1 MKETAMLNRRDLLL
15 ATGAAAVL
23 PAWGQGAYPN
33 KPIRII
39 VATVAGSGPDIAVRK
54 MAAGLTDILKQ
65 PVVVENKPGGNG
77 IIAANEVMKAP
88 RDGYTLLNANIGNA
102 LNDILRPQAGPR
114 MHDDLVPVSD
124 LTAAPLMLLVNT
136 ALPVKTAQ
144 EFLGYAKANPTG
156 LNYGSGGPGSLIQL
170 TGERLK
176 FATGIDMKEVPYRSF
191 GADIADL
198 VAGHVQVGFSTWS
211 LVEQHIK
218 SGKIRALA
226 VASERRVSNAPDIPT
241 FAEAGLTPITATGW
255 NGIFAPA
262 GTPPEVVQAIG
273 KAIILAMTR
282 PEFTSHFGKDEIMG
296 KSPEQFSAFIK
307 GEQDRYRAVV
317 VKANIKVAD

>member
-1 MKETAMLNRRDLLL
+1 MLKRRDLLL
-15 ATGAAAVL
+15 ATGATALL
-23 PAWGQGAYPN
+23 PTAWAQAYPN

-39 VATVAGSGPDIAVRK
+39 VATIAGSGPDIAVRK
-54 MAAGLTDILKQ
+54 MAAPLSEILKQ
-65 PVVVENKPGGNG
+65 PVVVENRPGGNG

-114 MHDDLVPVSD
+114 MHDDLVPVTD

-136 ALPVKTAQ
+136 ALPVKTGP
-144 EFLGYAKANPTG
+144 EFLAYAKANPAA

-176 FATGIDMKEVPYRSF
+176 IATAIEMKEVPYRSF
-191 GADIADL
+191 GADIVDL

-211 LVEQHIK
+211 LVEQHVK

-226 VASERRVSNAPDIPT
+226 VASDRRVSNAPDVPT
-241 FAEAGLTPITATGW
+241 FAEAGLTPISATGW

-262 GTPPEVVQAIG
+262 GTPPEIVQAVN
-273 KAIILAMTR
+273 KAILVAMTR
-282 PEFTSHFGKDEIMG
+282 PEFTSYFGRDEIMG
-296 KSPEQFSAFIK
+296 KAPDQFSAFIK
-307 GEQDRYRAVV
+307 GEQERYRAVV
-317 VKANIKVAD
+317 LKANIKVVD